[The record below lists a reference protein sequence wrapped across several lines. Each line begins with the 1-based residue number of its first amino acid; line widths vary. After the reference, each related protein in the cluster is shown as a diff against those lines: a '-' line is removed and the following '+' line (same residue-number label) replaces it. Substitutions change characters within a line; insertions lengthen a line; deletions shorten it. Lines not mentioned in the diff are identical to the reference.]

1 MRQPPEQTYRVF
13 IPRRIS
19 KRIERFSPG
28 DFERVTGTILALGT
42 KPKPPGRKKMQGRRN
57 EWRVRVGDYRIVCE
71 VDDNAQTVTITA
83 VGHRRD
89 VYRRG

>member
-1 MRQPPEQTYRVF
+1 LTQPPEQTYQVS

-28 DFERVTGTILALGT
+28 DFERVTGTILVLGT
-42 KPKPPGRKKMQGRRN
+42 QPKPPGRKKTQGRRN
-57 EWRVRVGDYRIVCE
+57 EWGVRVDNYRIVYE
-71 VDDNAQTVTITA
+71 VDDDAQTVTITA

>member
-1 MRQPPEQTYRVF
+1 LTQPPRQTYRVA

-19 KRIERFSPG
+19 KRIERFAPE

-42 KPKPPGRKKMQGRRN
+42 DPNPPGRKKMQGRRN
-57 EWRVRVGDYRIVCE
+57 EWRVRVGDYRVVYE
-71 VDDNAQTVTITA
+71 VDDDARTVTITA

-89 VYRRG
+89 VYR